1 MSAKMSINGVDLK
14 QVMEE
19 ETMGVKVVGGACALV
34 WAVTLFVT
42 GGFFV
47 AALKNANSIDDG
59 ICDDD
64 WFV

>member
-1 MSAKMSINGVDLK
+1 MA
-14 QVMEE
+14 E
-19 ETMGVKVVGGACALV
+19 ETTGVKVVGGACALV

-59 ICDDD
+59 MCNDD
-64 WFV
+64 WID

>member
-1 MSAKMSINGVDLK
+1 MA
-14 QVMEE
+14 E
-19 ETMGVKVVGGACALV
+19 ETTGVKVVGGACALV

-47 AALKNANSIDDG
+47 SSLKNANSIDDG

>member
-19 ETMGVKVVGGACALV
+19 ETMGVKVVGGVCALA
-34 WAVTLFVT
+34 WSVTLFVC
-42 GGFFV
+42 GGIFI

-59 ICDDD
+59 LCDDS
-64 WFV
+64 WFD